1 MMENVRFHGIRPYTT
16 AVLHGGPG
24 APGEVAPVARRLA
37 RAAGVLEPLQTASS
51 VDGQV
56 EELRAAIESHANIPV
71 ILIGWSWG
79 AILAFITASRYH
91 RLVKKLILLSSAPFL
106 DKYADNIMQTRLSRL
121 SEDER
126 AELQKIMKEHES
138 SDADRSRRIFA
149 RFGELMSKAD
159 SYDALDLEDEVV
171 EYQPEINQ
179 SVWSEASRLRKSGA
193 LVEMALKIR
202 CPVTAIHGDY
212 DPHPWQGVS
221 EPLSPVL
228 KSFHM
233 TVLEKCGHTLW
244 AERHAADR
252 FYQILQSEV
261 LDTQGA
267 ISAAESL

>member
-1 MMENVRFHGIRPYTT
+1 MIENVRFYGIRPYTT

-24 APGEVAPVARRLA
+24 APGEMAPVARRLA
-37 RAAGVLEPLQTASS
+37 SAAGVLEPLQTASA

-56 EELRAAIESHANIPV
+56 EELRAVIEKHANIPV

-79 AILAFITASRYH
+79 ALLAFITASRYQ
-91 RLVKKLILLSSAPFL
+91 RLVRKLILLSSAPFL
-106 DKYADNIMQTRLSRL
+106 DKYAENIMKTRLSRL

-126 AELQKIMKEHES
+126 AELQKIMKEHKT
-138 SDADRSRRIFA
+138 ADGDEAKRVFA

-159 SYDALDLEDEVV
+159 SYDALDLGDEVI

-179 SVWSEASRLRKSGA
+179 SVWSEAGRLRKSGA
-193 LVEMALKIR
+193 LVEMAGEIR
-202 CPVTAIHGDY
+202 CPVTAIHGEY

-233 TVLEKCGHTLW
+233 IVLEKCGHTLW
-244 AERHAADR
+244 AERQAADL
-252 FYQILQSEV
+252 FYQILLAEV
-261 LDTQGA
+261 MDAQG
-267 ISAAESL
+267 